1 MSRDT
6 NWFGGGGACLFGFVF
21 YSEKGALNKLD
32 LITQMGFWCCER
44 DLCVRDSS
52 SCFTPFLCLRS
63 KVVTASVAGVLELL
77 PASLS
82 PSILLPPP
90 CCPSPGT
97 KSSLYSQQQRLSHS
111 IIPHTAPFYSQ
122 RRGTLAAVSQAWEEP
137 TRSSRKPLVCTTTK
151 ESIHGTALSIHQGWF
166 WDLIGGGRPFK
177 REDFAHISFYLLR
190 TRSVVEEVPQV
201 LLRGGS
207 RLGRA
212 ASRRARRGAGRCSRW
227 PRRRARSHG
236 AGTSRRLRLWRCPR
250 PSLGSPARCW
260 QSPWQR

>member
-1 MSRDT
+1 MFYS
-6 NWFGGGGACLFGFVF
+6 FPVPKEQGGHSQCCGGA
-21 YSEKGALNKLD
+21 GAA
-32 LITQMGFWCCER
+32 
-44 DLCVRDSS
+44 
-52 SCFTPFLCLRS
+52 P
-63 KVVTASVAGVLELL
+63 
-77 PASLS
+77 SLS
-82 PSILLPPP
+82 VPLHPPP
-90 CCPSPGT
+90 STMLPFARD
-97 KSSLYSQQQRLSHS
+97 KVISLFTAAEALPLHHPPHS
-111 IIPHTAPFYSQ
+111 PFYSQ
-122 RRGTLAAVSQAWEEP
+122 RRGTLAAISQAWEEP

-177 REDFAHISFYLLR
+177 REDFAHTSFYLLR